1 MWSKLNPV
9 NMAKAT
15 YQYCKGDTG
24 QADQGTGN
32 EAPAPLLEQPW
43 RPMDWSRENR
53 EHLKENI
60 RAYKP
65 LREDVPKPRIVLIGQ
80 ISAGKST
87 FFNSI
92 NAVFRGYPIH
102 QAESGFEANSLSKKY
117 KSYPISDGRGGPELP
132 FILCD
137 TMGLERSDGEGGIR
151 VEDILSVIEGHV
163 HHQYTFNPW
172 VAISRSNPHYRTNPT
187 LADKV
192 HCVVYVIDISSPLE
206 LNPSFLKTLNDIR
219 SKVNELEIPQLVLV
233 TKVDLACNEVRRDVH
248 NVYQSRYLKEKMER
262 LEKEL
267 GVPLARIIAVK
278 NYSSELELSDAID
291 ILLLGALQQML
302 RAADSYFENLNLNE
316 RFMVT
321 SNDMNSRY
329 DSYPS

>member
-1 MWSKLNPV
+1 MLSKLNPL
-9 NMAKAT
+9 NMAKAA
-15 YQYCKGDTG
+15 YQYWKGDTG

-43 RPMDWSRENR
+43 RLIDWSRANR

-60 RAYKP
+60 RAYQP
-65 LREDVPKPRIVLIGQ
+65 LREDVPKPRILLIGQ

-102 QAESGFEANSLSKKY
+102 QAESGYEGYSLSKKY

-137 TMGLERSDGEGGIR
+137 TMGLERSDGDGGIR

-172 VAISRSNPHYRTNPT
+172 VAISKTDPHYRTNPT

-192 HCVVYVIDISSPLE
+192 HCVVYVIDASCPLE
-206 LNPSFLKTLNDIR
+206 SNPSVLKMLNDIR
-219 SKVNELEIPQLVLV
+219 SKVNGLEIPQLVLV
-233 TKVDLACNEVRRDVH
+233 TKVDLACNEVLRDVH
-248 NVYQSRYLKEKMER
+248 NVYQSRYMKNKMER
-262 LEKEL
+262 LEQQL
-267 GVPLARIIAVK
+267 GVPVARIIAVK
-278 NYSSELELSDAID
+278 NYSRELELSDAID

-302 RAADSYFENLNLNE
+302 RAADSYFDNVNLNE
-316 RFMVT
+316 RLTVT
-321 SNDMNSRY
+321 PKDMNSTLF
-329 DSYPS
+329 P